1 MDEAQLRAKLRKVE
15 ALFARAGT
23 HGEKAAAGEAAARIR
38 ARLDA
43 ARKTET
49 LIEMKF
55 SLGDLWSRRLFVALC
70 RRYGLTPYRY
80 RRQRHTTVMLKVPE
94 SFVDQVLWPEFQD
107 LNEVLVTYIS
117 DLTDRIIRD
126 EIFKDAGEADE
137 VDGQVQIGGVP

>member
-1 MDEAQLRAKLRKVE
+1 MDEAQLREKLRKVE

-43 ARKTET
+43 ARKTEK

-94 SFVDQVLWPEFQD
+94 SFIDQVLWPEFQD

-137 VDGQVQIGGVP
+137 VDGQAQIGGSP

>member
-1 MDEAQLRAKLRKVE
+1 MDEAQLREKLRKIE

-23 HGEKAAAGEAAARIR
+23 QGEKIAAGEAAAKIR

-70 RRYGLTPYRY
+70 RRYELTPYRY

-107 LNEVLVTYIS
+107 LNAVLVAYIS

-137 VDGQVQIGGVP
+137 VEEQARIGDR